1 MTAARPGQFTGA
13 TDNAA
18 AGGLFT
24 DTLIDGIPDLVGA
37 DVLAAQTAATNAA
50 TSETNAETS
59 ASNAATSESNAATS
73 ATAAATSA
81 TNAATSATAAAS
93 SATDAAADVAS
104 IAGSVA
110 AAATSATNAA
120 ASETAAAGSA
130 TSAATSATSATTQA
144 NTAVTSAA
152 AASNSATAAATSAT
166 NSANSA
172 TASASSATSAA
183 TSATNASNSASA
195 AATSATSAAN
205 AQTAAET
212 AETNAETAE
221 TNAASSASAASSSA
235 GAAASSETNAATSA
249 TNSANSAT
257 AASTSETNAAASATA
272 AAASETAAAG
282 YVDEFDDRYLGSKAS
297 DPTLD
302 NDGNALTDGA
312 LYYNTT
318 VDRMK
323 VYDLSTTSWLF
334 ISPTAAEQTNIDTVA
349 NDITNVNT
357 VATNLT
363 DINAFANT
371 YFISATAPSS
381 PTEGDL
387 WFDTS
392 TDMMKVYNGSSWQA
406 AGSSVNGTSQRYNY
420 VVGTSSGSYTGST
433 TVFPATYDVGFVD
446 VYLNGVKLVVS
457 TDFTA
462 TNGTSIILATAASS
476 GDSVNIIGYG
486 TFSLANV
493 DAVTLDGIDS
503 TQFLRSDV
511 ADSKSAG
518 DLSFADNVKAIFGA
532 GSDLQIYSDGTNS
545 RIEESGSG
553 SFIIKGTQIIMQSAA
568 GENLAYFTTDGA
580 ATLYHNNAAKIATT
594 STGIDVTGVIEFGD
608 SHTIGDDG
616 NDNLAINSS
625 AGENIILGPA
635 GGVVNLADDKKITF
649 GTGQDLQIYHDGS
662 NSYFT
667 ESGTGRIYIT
677 TNGPSVILGQTNGEN
692 MLIANADGAV
702 DIYYNNLKKLATTAT
717 GVTIT
722 GTAVATT
729 QTSSVSG
736 STTLDFGAYQNFVLT
751 MTGNVTLDNPTTEQV
766 GQSGF
771 ITFIQTGGYTVSLGT
786 DYETA
791 GGAGITLSASGTD
804 VVPYIV
810 AASGRILLGAPQL
823 AFA

>member
-13 TDNAA
+13 TDNPAS
-18 AGGLFT
+18 GGLFT

-50 TSETNAETS
+50 TSETNAATSET
-59 ASNAATSESNAATS
+59 NAATSATSAATS
-73 ATAAATSA
+73 ATAASTSATEAATSATEAATSA
-81 TNAATSATAAAS
+81 TN
-93 SATDAAADVAS
+93 AAADVAS
-104 IAGSVA
+104 IAGAVDS
-110 AAATSATNAA
+110 AATSATNAA

-144 NTAVTSAA
+144 NTAVTSAS

-221 TNAASSASAASSSA
+221 TNAASSASAAATSA
-235 GAAASSETNAATSA
+235 TNAATSA
-249 TNSANSAT
+249 TNAATSATSAGNSAT
-257 AASTSETNAAASATA
+257 AAATSATNASTSATA
-272 AAASETAAAG
+272 AAASEAAAAG
-282 YVDEFDDRYLGSKAS
+282 YVDNFDDKYLGAKTS
-297 DPTLD
+297 DPTVD
-302 NDGNALTDGA
+302 NDGDPLTDGA

-318 VDRMK
+318 DNRMK
-323 VYDLSTTSWLF
+323 VYDLGTTTWLF
-334 ISPTAAEQTNIDTVA
+334 LAPTNAEQTNINTVA

-357 VATNLT
+357 VATNIT
-363 DINAFANT
+363 DVNNFADT
-371 YFISATAPSS
+371 YFISATAPGS

-392 TDMMKVYNGSSWQA
+392 TDTMKVYNGGSWQN

-420 VVGTSSGSYTGST
+420 TVGTASGTYTGST
-433 TVFPATYDVGFVD
+433 TVFPAIYDVGFVD
-446 VYLNGVKLVVS
+446 VYLNGIKLVVS
-457 TDFTA
+457 DDFTA
-462 TNGTSIILATAASS
+462 TNGSSIVLATAASS

-511 ADSKSAG
+511 A
-518 DLSFADNVKAIFGA
+518 
-532 GSDLQIYSDGTNS
+532 
-545 RIEESGSG
+545 
-553 SFIIKGTQIIMQSAA
+553 
-568 GENLAYFTTDGA
+568 
-580 ATLYHNNAAKIATT
+580 
-594 STGIDVTGVIEFGD
+594 
-608 SHTIGDDG
+608 
-616 NDNLAINSS
+616 
-625 AGENIILGPA
+625 
-635 GGVVNLADDKKITF
+635 
-649 GTGQDLQIYHDGS
+649 
-662 NSYFT
+662 
-667 ESGTGRIYIT
+667 
-677 TNGPSVILGQTNGEN
+677 
-692 MLIANADGAV
+692 
-702 DIYYNNLKKLATTAT
+702 TTAT
-717 GVTIT
+717 GITVTGTVAAEVLSLNGSANTLLQLESTDSFAGLSMADTTGSVVMQTANGYVRFLTGGDASTAGVNAAEAMRIDSSGKVTINK
-722 GTAVATT
+722 TAVAGS
-729 QTSSVSG
+729 QTASITG
-736 STTLDFGAYQNFVLT
+736 STTLDFGTYQNFILT
-751 MTGNVTLDNPTTEQV
+751 LTGNITLDNPTTEQV

>member
-13 TDNAA
+13 TDNPAS
-18 AGGLFT
+18 GGLFT

-50 TSETNAETS
+50 TSETNAATSET
-59 ASNAATSESNAATS
+59 NAATSATSAATS
-73 ATAAATSA
+73 ATAASTSATEAATSATEAATSA
-81 TNAATSATAAAS
+81 TN
-93 SATDAAADVAS
+93 AAADVAS
-104 IAGSVA
+104 IAGAVDS
-110 AAATSATNAA
+110 AATSATNAA

-144 NTAVTSAA
+144 NTAVTSAS
-152 AASNSATAAATSAT
+152 AASNSATAAATSAN

-221 TNAASSASAASSSA
+221 TNAASSASAAATSA
-235 GAAASSETNAATSA
+235 TNAATSA
-249 TNSANSAT
+249 TNAATSATSAGNSAT
-257 AASTSETNAAASATA
+257 AAATSATNASTSATA
-272 AAASETAAAG
+272 AAASEAAAAG
-282 YVDEFDDRYLGSKAS
+282 YVDNFDDKYLGAKTS
-297 DPTLD
+297 DPTVD
-302 NDGNALTDGA
+302 NDGDPLTDGA

-318 VDRMK
+318 DNRMK
-323 VYDLSTTSWLF
+323 VYDLGTTTWLF
-334 ISPTAAEQTNIDTVA
+334 LAPTNAEQTNINTVA

-357 VATNLT
+357 VATNIT
-363 DINAFANT
+363 DVNNFADT
-371 YFISATAPSS
+371 YFISATAPGS

-392 TDMMKVYNGSSWQA
+392 TDTMKVYNGGSWQN

-420 VVGTSSGSYTGST
+420 TVGTASGTYTGST
-433 TVFPATYDVGFVD
+433 TVFPAIYDVGFVD
-446 VYLNGVKLVVS
+446 VYLNGIKLVVS
-457 TDFTA
+457 DDFTA
-462 TNGTSIILATAASS
+462 TNGSSIVLATAASS

-511 ADSKSAG
+511 A
-518 DLSFADNVKAIFGA
+518 
-532 GSDLQIYSDGTNS
+532 
-545 RIEESGSG
+545 
-553 SFIIKGTQIIMQSAA
+553 
-568 GENLAYFTTDGA
+568 
-580 ATLYHNNAAKIATT
+580 
-594 STGIDVTGVIEFGD
+594 
-608 SHTIGDDG
+608 
-616 NDNLAINSS
+616 
-625 AGENIILGPA
+625 
-635 GGVVNLADDKKITF
+635 
-649 GTGQDLQIYHDGS
+649 
-662 NSYFT
+662 
-667 ESGTGRIYIT
+667 
-677 TNGPSVILGQTNGEN
+677 
-692 MLIANADGAV
+692 
-702 DIYYNNLKKLATTAT
+702 TTAT
-717 GVTIT
+717 GITVTGTVAAEVLSLNGSANTLLQLESTDSFAGLSMADTTGSVVMQTANGYVRFLTGGDASTAGVNAAEAMRIDSSGKVTINK
-722 GTAVATT
+722 TAVAGS
-729 QTSSVSG
+729 QTASITG
-736 STTLDFGAYQNFVLT
+736 STTLDFGTYQNFILT
-751 MTGNVTLDNPTTEQV
+751 LTGNITLDNPTTEQV

>member
-13 TDNAA
+13 TDNPAS
-18 AGGLFT
+18 GGLFT

-50 TSETNAETS
+50 TSETNAATSET
-59 ASNAATSESNAATS
+59 NAATSATSAATSATAASTSATAAATS

-81 TNAATSATAAAS
+81 TE
-93 SATDAAADVAS
+93 AAADVAS
-104 IAGSVA
+104 IAGAVDS
-110 AAATSATNAA
+110 AATSATNAA

-272 AAASETAAAG
+272 AAASEAAAAG
-282 YVDEFDDRYLGSKAS
+282 YVDEFDDKYLGAKAS
-297 DPTLD
+297 DPTVD
-302 NDGNALTDGA
+302 NDGDPLTDGA

-318 VDRMK
+318 DNRMK
-323 VYDLSTTSWLF
+323 VYDLGTTTWLF
-334 ISPTAAEQTNIDTVA
+334 LAPTNAEQTNINTVA

-357 VATNLT
+357 VATNIT
-363 DINAFANT
+363 DVNSFANT

-392 TDMMKVYNGSSWQA
+392 TDMMKVYNGSSWQT

-493 DAVTLDGIDS
+493 DAVTLDGLDS
-503 TQFLRSDV
+503 TQFLRSDT
-511 ADSKSAG
+511 ADTMNGNLTMAG
-518 DLSFADNVKAIFGA
+518 DINFGDNDKAIFGA
-532 GSDLQIYSDGTNS
+532 GSDLQIY
-545 RIEESGSG
+545 
-553 SFIIKGTQIIMQSAA
+553 
-568 GENLAYFTTDGA
+568 
-580 ATLYHNNAAKIATT
+580 
-594 STGIDVTGVIEFGD
+594 
-608 SHTIGDDG
+608 
-616 NDNLAINSS
+616 
-625 AGENIILGPA
+625 
-635 GGVVNLADDKKITF
+635 
-649 GTGQDLQIYHDGS
+649 HDGS
-662 NSYFT
+662 HSYIRD
-667 ESGTGRIYIT
+667 EGTGDLLVT
-677 TNGPSVILGQTNGEN
+677 TNNRIFFQKNPYEP
-692 MLIANADGAV
+692 IAIFNADGAV
-702 DIYYNNLKKLATTAT
+702 TLYHDNAAKLATTAT
-717 GVTIT
+717 GVSVT
-722 GTAVATT
+722 GTAIASS
-729 QTSSVSG
+729 QTASVTG
-736 STTLDFGAYQNFVLT
+736 STTLDFGAYQNFILT
-751 MTGNVTLDNPTTEQV
+751 LTGSITLANPTTEVV

>member
-13 TDNAA
+13 TDNPAS
-18 AGGLFT
+18 GGLFT

-50 TSETNAETS
+50 TSETNAATSET
-59 ASNAATSESNAATS
+59 NAATSATSAATS
-73 ATAAATSA
+73 ATAASTSATEAATSATEAATSA
-81 TNAATSATAAAS
+81 TN
-93 SATDAAADVAS
+93 AAADVAS
-104 IAGSVA
+104 IAGAVDS
-110 AAATSATNAA
+110 AATSATNAA

-144 NTAVTSAA
+144 NTAVTSAS

-221 TNAASSASAASSSA
+221 TNAASSASAAATSA
-235 GAAASSETNAATSA
+235 TNAATSA
-249 TNSANSAT
+249 TSAGNSAT
-257 AASTSETNAAASATA
+257 AAATSATNASTSATA
-272 AAASETAAAG
+272 AAASEAAAAG
-282 YVDEFDDRYLGSKAS
+282 YVDNFDDKYLGAKTS
-297 DPTLD
+297 DPTVD
-302 NDGNALTDGA
+302 NDGDPLTDGA

-318 VDRMK
+318 DNRMK
-323 VYDLSTTSWLF
+323 VYDLGTTTWLF
-334 ISPTAAEQTNIDTVA
+334 LAPTNAEQTNINTVA

-357 VATNLT
+357 VATNIT
-363 DINAFANT
+363 DVNNFADT
-371 YFISATAPSS
+371 YFISATAPGS

-392 TDMMKVYNGSSWQA
+392 TDTMKVYNGGSWQN

-420 VVGTSSGSYTGST
+420 TVGTASGTYTGST
-433 TVFPATYDVGFVD
+433 TVFPAIYDVGFVD
-446 VYLNGVKLVVS
+446 VYLNGIKLVVS
-457 TDFTA
+457 DDFTA
-462 TNGTSIILATAASS
+462 TNGSSIVLATAASS

-511 ADSKSAG
+511 A
-518 DLSFADNVKAIFGA
+518 
-532 GSDLQIYSDGTNS
+532 
-545 RIEESGSG
+545 
-553 SFIIKGTQIIMQSAA
+553 
-568 GENLAYFTTDGA
+568 
-580 ATLYHNNAAKIATT
+580 
-594 STGIDVTGVIEFGD
+594 
-608 SHTIGDDG
+608 
-616 NDNLAINSS
+616 
-625 AGENIILGPA
+625 
-635 GGVVNLADDKKITF
+635 
-649 GTGQDLQIYHDGS
+649 
-662 NSYFT
+662 
-667 ESGTGRIYIT
+667 
-677 TNGPSVILGQTNGEN
+677 
-692 MLIANADGAV
+692 
-702 DIYYNNLKKLATTAT
+702 TTAT
-717 GVTIT
+717 GITVTGTVAAEVLSLNGSANTLLQLESTDSFAGLSMADTTGSVVMQTANGYVRFLTGGDASTAGVNAAEAMRIDSSGKVTINK
-722 GTAVATT
+722 TAVAGS
-729 QTSSVSG
+729 QTASITG
-736 STTLDFGAYQNFVLT
+736 STTLDFGTYQNFILT
-751 MTGNVTLDNPTTEQV
+751 LTGNITLDNPTTEQV